1 MLEGAHTGDRQ
12 VGGGERGMREAA
24 QQAQSDVAPRDA
36 CVRRVI
42 DLRLERLG
50 DPATEGERDDRED
63 YDERDDRNPEA
74 DSDLLWQVGGS
85 HDVKVSVLSSSSE
98 RQRAKGIY
106 CPCLEASA
114 GATGADLVRVSR
126 INVARSEFL
135 FLSRVEQ
142 ARAVPGL

>member
-1 MLEGAHTGDRQ
+1 MLEGAYTGDGQIVRSQ
-12 VGGGERGMREAA
+12 RRVREAA
-24 QQAQSDVAPRDA
+24 QEAEPDVVPRDA

-63 YDERDDRNPEA
+63 DYDGDDRNPEA

>member
-1 MLEGAHTGDRQ
+1 
-12 VGGGERGMREAA
+12 
-24 QQAQSDVAPRDA
+24 
-36 CVRRVI
+36 
-42 DLRLERLG
+42 
-50 DPATEGERDDRED
+50 
-63 YDERDDRNPEA
+63 
-74 DSDLLWQVGGS
+74 
-85 HDVKVSVLSSSSE
+85 VLSSSSE

>member
-1 MLEGAHTGDRQ
+1 
-12 VGGGERGMREAA
+12 MREAA
-24 QQAQSDVAPRDA
+24 QQAQSDVTPRDA
-36 CVRRVI
+36 CVHRVV

-50 DPATEGERDDRED
+50 DPATKGERHDRED